1 MNIFFMALS
10 FIAGFILLGVW
21 GLLAMWLERKAA
33 ARLQFRVGPP
43 WYQNFADLV
52 KLSGKEML
60 IPERA
65 NSLVFIFAPVVS
77 VLAAAAAGTMI
88 LLPAAGCVPCQ
99 GDAIL
104 ILYLLAIPSLGAI
117 IGGSSSGNVLAVVGI
132 SREIKL
138 LLGYEL
144 PFACAVII
152 PALKSGASTSLA
164 GIVSQQQAGG
174 LFAGSVSGIAGF
186 VIAVFSLQGKIGLV
200 PFDLAEAEGEIASGS
215 QIEYSG
221 ILLGLFKLSR
231 AILLA
236 AGPLFVVSLYLGG
249 FNLSSP
255 GAAAAGMLKYLL
267 VLVLMILLKNTNPR
281 LRIDHA
287 LRFFW
292 GGLALAGM
300 AAILL
305 AFIGY

>member
-1 MNIFFMALS
+1 MNIFFMALY

-77 VLAAAAAGTMI
+77 VLAAAAAGTLI
-88 LLPAAGCVPCQ
+88 LFRA

-174 LFAGSVSGIAGF
+174 VFAGSVSGIAGF

-200 PFDLAEAEGEIASGS
+200 PFDLAEAEGEIATGS

-249 FNLSSP
+249 FNLTSP

>member
-1 MNIFFMALS
+1 MALY

-77 VLAAAAAGTMI
+77 VLAAAAAGTLI
-88 LLPAAGCVPCQ
+88 LFRA

-174 LFAGSVSGIAGF
+174 VFAGSVSGIAGF

-200 PFDLAEAEGEIASGS
+200 PFDLAEAEGEIATGS

>member
-1 MNIFFMALS
+1 MNIFFMALY

-77 VLAAAAAGTMI
+77 VLAAAAAGTLI
-88 LLPAAGCVPCQ
+88 LFRA

-174 LFAGSVSGIAGF
+174 VFAGSVSGIAGF

-200 PFDLAEAEGEIASGS
+200 PFDLAEAEGEIATGS

>member
-1 MNIFFMALS
+1 MNIFFMALY

-77 VLAAAAAGTMI
+77 VLAAAAAGTLI
-88 LLPAAGCVPCQ
+88 LFRA

-200 PFDLAEAEGEIASGS
+200 PFDLAEAEGEIATGS